1 MLSIKGSGV
10 IKSQIASQLFR
21 STLRLR
27 TLKSGFNTKFYLYK
41 VMQDQDFTKDQNLE
55 NSKNQET
62 NHVAPE
68 VETVPHFNLN
78 ANETEQETVVFARPA
93 EDDFNAPSAAHN
105 VSTDD
110 EELFGKYEIKSW
122 NWTPR
127 IYKIFAASAI
137 FNILFLVAVAQ
148 TDVLRTKACD
158 SPLVGGFCQVI
169 DTLYVGGKILG
180 EDGEWTSADY
190 EKTQI
195 EDADIVWVNKDG
207 MEPPLTYP
215 AGYFQIA
222 NPENYMLPE
231 QVGTSPFDTSGFPST
246 VTPMPTN
253 PTVTNPTFPTSP
265 NNNSILNRKPRVPKV
280 KGNEIPLDLPDGI
293 NINPTEDAKIDPK
306 NPKTTKDETTA
317 ETKPEPEK
325 PKQPGLQTMPVAE
338 EAINKKPLQDF
349 GNVVLDKVAKKEVD
363 LNKEFSIV
371 MVGTITDE
379 GKFDQKK
386 SAYLNTSG
394 DQAMVDVA
402 KSAVEAIGD
411 SGILKY
417 LKAVD
422 INQIKFELV
431 QNDKEIY
438 VVITSDQKS
447 ENSARTISSSLNGYL
462 TVGKMTVKEEDTLA
476 LLNASKVESKG
487 KTFLLNFKLEKPF
500 AQEMIKR
507 QLEKAEAKRKLAE
520 EAKPNSTAQKTN
532 TQENAGK

>member
-1 MLSIKGSGV
+1 
-10 IKSQIASQLFR
+10 
-21 STLRLR
+21 
-27 TLKSGFNTKFYLYK
+27 
-41 VMQDQDFTKDQNLE
+41 MQDQDFTKDQNLE
-55 NSKNQET
+55 NRENQEGISD
-62 NHVAPE
+62 APE

-78 ANETEQETVVFARPA
+78 ADEPEQETVVFSRPA
-93 EDDFNAPSAAHN
+93 EADFNAPT
-105 VSTDD
+105 VSTGE

-122 NWTPR
+122 NFTPR
-127 IYKIFAASAI
+127 IYKIFAFSAI

-180 EDGEWTSADY
+180 EDGEWISADY

-207 MEPPLTYP
+207 MEPPLNYP

-231 QVGTSPFDTSGFPST
+231 QVGTTPGMSDFPAGISAYPNPTTS
-246 VTPMPTN
+246 N
-253 PTVTNPTFPTSP
+253 PTVINPSFPASP
-265 NNNSILNRKPRVPKV
+265 NNSGVFNRKQKLPKI
-280 KGNEIPLDLPDGI
+280 KGNEVPMDLPDGI
-293 NINPTEDAKIDPK
+293 NVNPTEEAKTDPK
-306 NPKTTKDETTA
+306 KPNTTKDETTA
-317 ETKPEPEK
+317 EKKPEPEK

-363 LNKEFSIV
+363 LNKEFSVV

-386 SAYLNTSG
+386 SKYLTTSG

-422 INQIKFELV
+422 VNQIKFELV

-447 ENSARTISSSLNGYL
+447 DQRAKSVSSSLNIFL
-462 TVGKMTVKEEDTLA
+462 EAGKGTVKEEDTLA
-476 LLNASKVESKG
+476 LLNASTVESKG
-487 KTFLLNFKLEKPF
+487 KTFVLNFKLEKPF

-532 TQENAGK
+532 TQENSGK